1 MTIYLRDNLNRDV
14 ADIEVGDTDVR
25 AVVPLMGY
33 SLLLLAQNGL
43 EAKAQ
48 CIADFEQVQNLRR
61 WYFESFWPDPF
72 TGPQPSQE
80 ETVAAIKGILEPLA
94 ARYGLTI
101 VTD

>member
-1 MTIYLRDNLNRDV
+1 MTIYLRDNLNRNV
-14 ADIEVGDTDVR
+14 ADIEVTSADVR
-25 AVVPLMGY
+25 AAVPLMGY

-48 CIADFEQVQNLRR
+48 CIADFERVQDLRG
-61 WYFESFWPDPF
+61 WYHEVF
-72 TGPQPSQE
+72 TRKGPYPAPAATAE
-80 ETVAAIKGILEPLA
+80 AIKGILEPLA